1 MTDPVTEAGRALL
14 DHEMGDR
21 DVPGN
26 DLYLSADE
34 VRAAIIAIEQEAAAL
49 ARAEAGGVS
58 VEALLDAWEAQE
70 HPSIDAAI
78 QAALAARSAG
88 SGSLVECGWCNGS
101 GAIMGG
107 QTCLDCHG
115 SGTRPTPPPA
125 GATQVPLPA
134 TDSTPPPAVDVHAL
148 AESASAQRATKV
160 DAEYHALRAARP
172 TPPPAVDGTPTDAVE
187 AAYQAL
193 LAMGHPVRARSGDTL
208 VGLLRDDGFD
218 IVPRTP
224 PAPAVDGTRC
234 GFRLGCGGR
243 PDDPQHQRPFS
254 GWGSMTAHDFEPN
267 TPPPAVDGTRCAEC
281 GGVKDDVFH
290 VPCLVGGPFH
300 YVKTCHPF
308 TPPTP
313 APAVDGTRVCGHA
326 RAEDGICGHTE
337 QWEGHRSK
345 AIVGGIHE
353 FVPFTPPTPAPDRL
367 QALEAALDHAEK
379 NLGVIALTLT
389 DHPEYP
395 MKAADVD
402 AARSLARFTA
412 QDIRA
417 ARDLLADG
425 ERS

>member
-1 MTDPVTEAGRALL
+1 MTDPVTAARERLERLLPDVLRYDPVSMPAFDQRIDALIEA
-14 DHEMGDR
+14 
-21 DVPGN
+21 V
-26 DLYLSADE
+26 
-34 VRAAIIAIEQEAAAL
+34 
-49 ARAEAGGVS
+49 RAEAGGVS

-88 SGSLVECGWCNGS
+88 SGSRVE
-101 GAIMGG
+101 A
-107 QTCLDCHG
+107 LDLHALAE
-115 SGTRPTPPPA
+115 SAASQRALEVDAEYRAPRAARPTPPPA

-134 TDSTPPPAVDVHAL
+134 TDSTPP
-148 AESASAQRATKV
+148 
-160 DAEYHALRAARP
+160 
-172 TPPPAVDGTPTDAVE
+172 
-187 AAYQAL
+187 
-193 LAMGHPVRARSGDTL
+193 
-208 VGLLRDDGFD
+208 
-218 IVPRTP
+218 
-224 PAPAVDGTRC
+224 PAVDGTRC

-267 TPPPAVDGTRCAEC
+267 TPPPAVDGTRCGEC

-313 APAVDGTRVCGHA
+313 D
-326 RAEDGICGHTE
+326 
-337 QWEGHRSK
+337 
-345 AIVGGIHE
+345 
-353 FVPFTPPTPAPDRL
+353 PDRL
-367 QALEAALDHAEK
+367 RALEAALDHAEK

-417 ARDLLADG
+417 ARDLLAPDG
-425 ERS
+425 ERSDG

>member
-1 MTDPVTEAGRALL
+1 MTTRPDLTAARDALL
-14 DHEMGDR
+14 AKFTTDWDIDPWGEYESARARLAD
-21 DVPGN
+21 
-26 DLYLSADE
+26 DLDNL
-34 VRAAIIAIEQEAAAL
+34 IAL
-49 ARAEAGGVS
+49 ARAEAGVS

-88 SGSLVECGWCNGS
+88 SGSRVE
-101 GAIMGG
+101 A
-107 QTCLDCHG
+107 LD
-115 SGTRPTPPPA
+115 
-125 GATQVPLPA
+125 L
-134 TDSTPPPAVDVHAL
+134 HAL
-148 AESASAQRATKV
+148 AESAASQRALEV
-160 DAEYHALRAARP
+160 DAEYRALRAARP
-172 TPPPAVDGTPTDAVE
+172 
-187 AAYQAL
+187 
-193 LAMGHPVRARSGDTL
+193 
-208 VGLLRDDGFD
+208 
-218 IVPRTP
+218 
-224 PAPAVDGTRC
+224 
-234 GFRLGCGGR
+234 
-243 PDDPQHQRPFS
+243 
-254 GWGSMTAHDFEPN
+254 

-313 APAVDGTRVCGHA
+313 DPAVDGTRVCGHA

-395 MKAADVD
+395 VKAADVD

-417 ARDLLADG
+417 ARDLLAPDG
-425 ERS
+425 EGSRS

>member
-1 MTDPVTEAGRALL
+1 
-14 DHEMGDR
+14 
-21 DVPGN
+21 
-26 DLYLSADE
+26 
-34 VRAAIIAIEQEAAAL
+34 
-49 ARAEAGGVS
+49 
-58 VEALLDAWEAQE
+58 
-70 HPSIDAAI
+70 
-78 QAALAARSAG
+78 
-88 SGSLVECGWCNGS
+88 
-101 GAIMGG
+101 
-107 QTCLDCHG
+107 
-115 SGTRPTPPPA
+115 
-125 GATQVPLPA
+125 
-134 TDSTPPPAVDVHAL
+134 
-148 AESASAQRATKV
+148 
-160 DAEYHALRAARP
+160 
-172 TPPPAVDGTPTDAVE
+172 VDGTPTDAVE

-313 APAVDGTRVCGHA
+313 D
-326 RAEDGICGHTE
+326 
-337 QWEGHRSK
+337 
-345 AIVGGIHE
+345 
-353 FVPFTPPTPAPDRL
+353 PDRL
-367 QALEAALDHAEK
+367 RALEAALDHAEK

-425 ERS
+425 ERSDG

>member
-1 MTDPVTEAGRALL
+1 MTDPVTAARERLERLLPDVLRYDPVSMPAFDQRIDALIEA
-14 DHEMGDR
+14 
-21 DVPGN
+21 V
-26 DLYLSADE
+26 
-34 VRAAIIAIEQEAAAL
+34 
-49 ARAEAGGVS
+49 RAEAGGVS

-88 SGSLVECGWCNGS
+88 SGSRVERECVCGHGWADHGLT
-101 GAIMGG
+101 GG
-107 QTCLDCHG
+107 CEAEW
-115 SGTRPTPPPA
+115 GT
-125 GATQVPLPA
+125 G
-134 TDSTPPPAVDVHAL
+134 DGDVFCPCTH
-148 AESASAQRATKV
+148 T
-160 DAEYHALRAARP
+160 RP
-172 TPPPAVDGTPTDAVE
+172 TPPPAVDDWYHGDLTDS
-187 AAYQAL
+187 QIDRAL
-193 LAMGHPVRARSGDTL
+193 DPN
-208 VGLLRDDGFD
+208 
-218 IVPRTP
+218 TP
-224 PAPAVDGTRC
+224 PPAVDWTRVDPRQRT
-234 GFRLGCGGR
+234 GNIGGPAVADHFAR
-243 PDDPQHQRPFS
+243 P
-254 GWGSMTAHDFEPN
+254 

-313 APAVDGTRVCGHA
+313 AP
-326 RAEDGICGHTE
+326 
-337 QWEGHRSK
+337 
-345 AIVGGIHE
+345 
-353 FVPFTPPTPAPDRL
+353 DRL
-367 QALEAALDHAEK
+367 RALEAALDHAEK

-425 ERS
+425 ERSDG

>member
-1 MTDPVTEAGRALL
+1 
-14 DHEMGDR
+14 
-21 DVPGN
+21 
-26 DLYLSADE
+26 
-34 VRAAIIAIEQEAAAL
+34 VRAQERL
-49 ARAEAGGVS
+49 AKAHAMRG
-58 VEALLDAWEAQE
+58 L
-70 HPSIDAAI
+70 P
-78 QAALAARSAG
+78 
-88 SGSLVECGWCNGS
+88 
-101 GAIMGG
+101 
-107 QTCLDCHG
+107 
-115 SGTRPTPPPA
+115 RPTPPPA

-134 TDSTPPPAVDVHAL
+134 TDSTPP
-148 AESASAQRATKV
+148 
-160 DAEYHALRAARP
+160 
-172 TPPPAVDGTPTDAVE
+172 
-187 AAYQAL
+187 
-193 LAMGHPVRARSGDTL
+193 
-208 VGLLRDDGFD
+208 
-218 IVPRTP
+218 
-224 PAPAVDGTRC
+224 PAVDGTRC

-308 TPPTP
+308 TPP
-313 APAVDGTRVCGHA
+313 APD
-326 RAEDGICGHTE
+326 
-337 QWEGHRSK
+337 
-345 AIVGGIHE
+345 
-353 FVPFTPPTPAPDRL
+353 PDRL
-367 QALEAALDHAEK
+367 RALEAALDHAEK

-425 ERS
+425 ERSDG